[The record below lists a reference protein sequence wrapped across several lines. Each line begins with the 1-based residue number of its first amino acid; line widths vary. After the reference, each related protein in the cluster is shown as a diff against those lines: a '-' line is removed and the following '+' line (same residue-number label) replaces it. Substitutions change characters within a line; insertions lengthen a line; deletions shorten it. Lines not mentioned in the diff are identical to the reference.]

1 MSGIAAPVAVPPDV
15 NSGGVKPIETTWLM
29 WIEVASFAS
38 AGRCF
43 AGMSVLKFSRNVF
56 VRPRNDRSTVVGPVA
71 SASAA
76 MTQRWRLMRA
86 QSDVV
91 ERART

>member
-1 MSGIAAPVAVPPDV
+1 M

-38 AGRCF
+38 AGSCF

-56 VRPRNDRSTVVGPVA
+56 VEARNDRSTVVGPVA

-76 MTQRWRLMRA
+76 ITQRWRLMRA
-86 QSDVV
+86 QSEVV
-91 ERART
+91 DRART